1 MEATLG
7 KSVIAVAQTCIGD
20 HYING
25 AYGGTPGNG
34 DGVPTNDKRD
44 LRLIADDAHLDPKL
58 REKTAN
64 LAVNA
69 ATLSIGKYCVCAGN
83 CAKLVGF
90 PGDPAAI
97 KETDPELVN
106 YLNSLKR
113 MPSPVWPNGWPN
125 YPTDKKDSFSP
136 RRAYGPGPNGVD
148 IGGKLVWGESCKD
161 KRHFDCVGFISY
173 CYWKA
178 SGNAVQLDIKAW
190 RQPKA
195 GVFKQVYQ
203 LNPQWVDKKL
213 EEKDKFRYDGVI
225 IGLPP
230 GGKLLDGDIIIK
242 ADEHIGYVNSAG
254 LIYEAQ
260 DTHLG
265 VRASGSFNIG
275 SPGEWTHLVRVIG
288 GSKGPELKWPAG
300 WWRVWDGGLWYYYLD
315 PDNTAKSTRTRPINT
330 LRPPSAYVNSGTWV
344 HTPPETLVISWDKR
358 PDAKFA
364 TKETFWN
371 ASEGSIHINANSD
384 QYSPLVANYII

>member
-7 KSVIAVAQTCIGD
+7 KAVIAVAQTCIGD

-69 ATLSIGKYCVCAGN
+69 ATLSIGKNYCVCAGN
-83 CAKLVGF
+83 YNKLVGF
-90 PGDPAAI
+90 PGNPVPQ
-97 KETDPELVN
+97 ETDPELVN
-106 YLNSLKR
+106 YLNSLKG
-113 MPSPVWPNGWPN
+113 MPSPLWPNGWPN
-125 YPTDKKDSFSP
+125 YPRDRNDSSFSP

-203 LNPQWVDKKL
+203 LNPQWVDKNL

-225 IGLPP
+225 IGQSP
-230 GGKLLDGDIIIK
+230 KLLDGDIIIK

-265 VRASGSFNIG
+265 VRASGSFKIG

-288 GSKGPELKWPAG
+288 SSKGPELKWPAG